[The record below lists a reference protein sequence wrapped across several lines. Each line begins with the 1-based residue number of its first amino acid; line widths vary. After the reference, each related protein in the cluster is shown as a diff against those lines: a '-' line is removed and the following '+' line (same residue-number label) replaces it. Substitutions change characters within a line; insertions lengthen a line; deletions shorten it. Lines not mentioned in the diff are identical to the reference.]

1 MVIEYILIVKHWPT
15 LKGLLIVFDR
25 NILVFVMAGLVK
37 LSMSNIEK
45 YVQPT
50 HDYPSHLITTYLS
63 SYYLEEFHCK
73 DFSLNGMFTKIDH
86 AQ

>member
-37 LSMSNIEK
+37 LSMSNIEW
-45 YVQPT
+45 YVQLT